1 MYSSSMATFQTIIN
15 DMTALNEHLK
25 TLLTEEVDAVVSQ
38 PSQDI
43 MVSVLQL
50 PDDMLRLIGTFID
63 TVEPRRQ
70 DARRR
75 YQKIK
80 EIRNQK
86 LDARFYLN
94 QIAHLGKVTAK
105 CFFIYDK
112 RIKLDDT
119 ERLCRVRNSLIDSEY
134 FEKQRTMNIRYNDKY
149 WKSNINF
156 TFIDGRKECF
166 LEDYDRDR
174 RYYFDKL
181 TRKDLH
187 IQQEQKDGCLF
198 LWQGTYR
205 ANGI

>member
-1 MYSSSMATFQTIIN
+1 MATFQTIIN

-80 EIRNQK
+80 EIQNQK

-105 CFFIYDK
+105 CFFINDR

-119 ERLCRVRNSLIDSEY
+119 ERLCRVRNSRIDSEY
-134 FEKQRTMNIRYNDKY
+134 FGKQRTMTLRYNDKY
-149 WKSNINF
+149 WKSNMNF
-156 TFIDGRKECF
+156 TCIDGRKER
-166 LEDYDRDR
+166 LIEDYDRDK
-174 RYYFDKL
+174 RYYFGKL
-181 TRKDLH
+181 THSDLW
-187 IQQEQKDGCLF
+187 IPPEQKDGCLF
-198 LWQGTYR
+198 LWKGTYR
-205 ANGI
+205 HDGI